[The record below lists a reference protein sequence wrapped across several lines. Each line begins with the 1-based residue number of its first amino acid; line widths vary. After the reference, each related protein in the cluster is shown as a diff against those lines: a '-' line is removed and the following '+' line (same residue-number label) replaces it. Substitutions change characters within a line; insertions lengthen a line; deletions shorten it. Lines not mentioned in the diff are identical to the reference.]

1 MISYLAIAIGVL
13 TFCFGI
19 LGLWDFPKISM
30 KGKRKKIIMCIL
42 IALILL
48 LTIWIVIINKSKEE
62 EGIRYKKYSNY
73 EKQKNRL
80 MIEGLSPSDIENLGD
95 ENPLLRRY
103 YLIGQ
108 ENERTGSF
116 EEAIKNY
123 EEILKY
129 RLSSYKDQALAY
141 NLIGNCYLEIYEICE
156 FRSIRTAIPKASGH

>member
-116 EEAIKNY
+116 E
-123 EEILKY
+123 
-129 RLSSYKDQALAY
+129 
-141 NLIGNCYLEIYEICE
+141 IG
-156 FRSIRTAIPKASGH
+156 K